1 MSNSLGQMLL
11 NEIDNLMKSLDSTF
25 IYCPKDLEEF
35 DEQDKQYKQ
44 FLESQE
50 RLTRQI
56 KLYASSYA
64 DKNEALE
71 ILSKGMEYSKALDD
85 IRKKMFKSLSS
96 ISKGSKGVN
105 KYQNIKRGF
114 F

>member
-64 DKNEALE
+64 DKNEALVE
-71 ILSKGMEYSKALDD
+71 LVQSREAELFDNTPAKKATYRIVAD
-85 IRKKMFKSLSS
+85 IKQAYK
-96 ISKGSKGVN
+96 
-105 KYQNIKRGF
+105 
-114 F
+114 